1 MALFKAKFYFSYS
14 HPVISMNYKNIIGLF
29 ILSTTFLLF
38 SCNDDKKASPSSSY
52 FTSPE
57 SGDVIKAGDEINL
70 KLSFADGLVDSIQ
83 YYLDTVK
90 VATKTDTAQ
99 FNLPSAG
106 LSLGS
111 RLITAKIY
119 RKGVA
124 EEVTSNVVLLSRI
137 KPKQYGYKIIKTYP
151 HSTTSYVEGLEY
163 HDGVFYESAG
173 DYGNSSLRKVSLD
186 GKVLQQ
192 KDVDKQY
199 FAEGMTV
206 IGDKIIQLTYK
217 EKVGFEY
224 DKATFK
230 LLKTFPYNHAAEGWG
245 LTFDGETVYNTD
257 GSNRIFR
264 LDKNTYMP
272 KGIIEVYDEKGPVT
286 GLNELEW
293 IDGKI
298 YANIYTSELI
308 AIINPKTGEVE
319 AYINMMGLPH
329 GPLGDPDQDVLN
341 GIAYDKAGKRLFVTG
356 KKWDK
361 LFHVELV
368 PL

>member
-1 MALFKAKFYFSYS
+1 MNSKNLFQIAFFASI
-14 HPVISMNYKNIIGLF
+14 VLF
-29 ILSTTFLLF
+29 I
-38 SCNDDKKASPSSSY
+38 SCNGDKTQTSNSIY

-57 SGDVIKAGDEINL
+57 TGAIIKSGEELHL
-70 KLSFADGLVDSIQ
+70 KLHFADETIDSVQ
-83 YYLDTVK
+83 YLIDTLQIG
-90 VATKTDTAQ
+90 TKKDTAQ
-99 FNLPSAG
+99 LNFSTANIP
-106 LSLGS
+106 LGS

-119 RKGVA
+119 RNGVV
-124 EEVTSNVVLLSRI
+124 EEATSNIILVSAT
-137 KPKQYGYKIIKTYP
+137 KPASYSYKIINTYP
-151 HSTTSYVEGLEY
+151 HSTTSYVEGLEF

-192 KDVDKQY
+192 KDIDKQY

-206 IGDKIIQLTYK
+206 IGDKIIQLTYR

-245 LTFDGETVYNTD
+245 LTFDGETIYNTD
-257 GSNRIFR
+257 GSNTIYK
-264 LDKNTYMP
+264 LDKNTYLP
-272 KGIIEVYDEKGPVT
+272 KGTIEVYDDKGPVT
-286 GLNELEW
+286 QLNELEW
-293 IDGKI
+293 VNGKL

-308 AIINPKTGEVE
+308 AIINPQTGAVE

-329 GPLGDPDQDVLN
+329 GELEDPQQDVLN

-356 KKWDK
+356 KRWDK
-361 LFHVELV
+361 LFQIEVV
-368 PL
+368 SN

>member
-1 MALFKAKFYFSYS
+1 MNFKNISALFFGITS
-14 HPVISMNYKNIIGLF
+14 LF
-29 ILSTTFLLF
+29 LF
-38 SCNDDKKASPSSSY
+38 SCNNDKKESSASSY
-52 FTSPE
+52 FISPE
-57 SGDVIKAGDEINL
+57 TGETLKSGEEIKLRLGY
-70 KLSFADGLVDSIQ
+70 ADGLVDSIQ

-90 VATKTDTAQ
+90 ISTKTDTAQ
-99 FNLPSAG
+99 FNLSSAG
-106 LSLGS
+106 FPLGS

-124 EEVTSNVVLLSRI
+124 EEVTSNVVLLSAT
-137 KPKQYGYKIIKTYP
+137 KPKQYGYKIIKAYP
-151 HSTTSYVEGLEY
+151 HATNSYVEGLEY

-192 KDVDKQY
+192 QNVDKQY
-199 FAEGMTV
+199 FAEGITV
-206 IGDKIIQLTYK
+206 IGNKIIQLTYK

-224 DKATFK
+224 DKTTFK

-257 GSNRIFR
+257 GSNRIFM
-264 LDKNTYMP
+264 LDKNTYLP
-272 KGIIEVYDEKGPVT
+272 KGSIEVYDDKGPVT
-286 GLNELEW
+286 QLNELEW
-293 IDGKI
+293 IDGKL

-329 GPLGDPDQDVLN
+329 GPLSDPDQDVLN

-361 LFHVELV
+361 LFHVEL
-368 PL
+368 LTQ

>member
-1 MALFKAKFYFSYS
+1 MTLTKRFLAATLVILTGFYACD
-14 HPVISMNYKNIIGLF
+14 N
-29 ILSTTFLLF
+29 
-38 SCNDDKKASPSSSY
+38 DKKSNTSSY
-52 FTSPE
+52 FSKPDTGE
-57 SGDVIKAGDEINL
+57 IIKSGDEVSLKINY
-70 KLSFADGLVDSIQ
+70 ADGLVDSVQ
-83 YYLDTVK
+83 YFVDTLK
-90 VATKTDTAQ
+90 VATKNDTAQ
-99 FNLPSAG
+99 FNLASAG
-106 LSLGS
+106 LPLGS

-119 RKGVA
+119 RKGVP
-124 EEVTSNVVLLSRI
+124 EEVTTNIVLLSAQQ
-137 KPKQYGYKIIKTYP
+137 PKQYGYKIIKTYP

-173 DYGNSSLRKVSLD
+173 DYGHSSLRKVSLD
-186 GKVLQQ
+186 GKILQQ
-192 KDVDKQY
+192 QDVDKQY

-206 IGDKIIQLTYK
+206 IGDKIIQLTYR

-257 GSNRIFR
+257 GSNRIFM
-264 LDKNTYMP
+264 LDKNTYLP
-272 KGIIEVYDEKGPVT
+272 TGAIEVYDNKGPVT
-286 GLNELEW
+286 QLNELEY
-293 IDGKI
+293 IDGKL

-329 GPLGDPDQDVLN
+329 GPLKDPNQDVLN

-356 KKWDK
+356 KRWDK
-361 LFHVELV
+361 LFHVELI
-368 PL
+368 PQ